1 MSGPFDPMSYP
12 ARWVQ
17 QLRSALP
24 GMALPPMPPQKASP
38 FPPAPPP
45 APIRRRSKLHIPQSS
60 LVPPDQRRVIVFVS
74 LEHVMHHE
82 IVRVAG
88 LTSHHVRLVNN
99 GELHYAYNA
108 HGELGRTHRQERRRM
123 GLRYSSD
130 HGGTAADAL
139 AAPGECQD
147 VPLTKQK
154 ADLPFENA
162 SKPTAFGMTRGEC

>member
-108 HGELGRTHRQERRRM
+108 HGELVELIGKNVAVW
-123 GLRYSSD
+123 GS
-130 HGGTAADAL
+130 GTPQITVEPL
-139 AAPGECQD
+139 PMPWPPPGS
-147 VPLTKQK
+147 VKTY
-154 ADLPFENA
+154 
-162 SKPTAFGMTRGEC
+162 R